1 MGEAAMPKRMRPGR
15 CALGATAALLLALA
29 FLSAALAAGK
39 GLDRLQVSAREFAA
53 YLLSK
58 NPGARTGHLG
68 APDEAAVNVSW
79 FEAQDYCLAEGK
91 RLPSVEEWISACR
104 AGDLS
109 SWSQIWEWT
118 RTDAEGAETGGGKGF
133 KILCGP
139 DLACGCS
146 HAYQV
151 TWRNAVK
158 GFRCA
163 AAEPNV
169 RRKPGGRQPPGRTL
183 FSRKSGDFL
192 PASTPSPPASGL
204 STSNRDPSVRN
215 IRPEI
220 IVSTGSR

>member
-1 MGEAAMPKRMRPGR
+1 MPKRMRPGR
-15 CALGATAALLLALA
+15 GALGAMTALLLALA
-29 FLSAALAAGK
+29 FLSAALAAGI

-53 YLLSK
+53 YLLLK
-58 NPGARTGHLG
+58 NPSARTDHLG

-79 FEAQDYCLAEGK
+79 LEARDYCLAQGK

-104 AGDLS
+104 VGDLS
-109 SWSQIWEWT
+109 SRSQIWEWT

-139 DLACGCS
+139 DLACGCD

-151 TWRNAVK
+151 TGRNAVK

-163 AAEPNV
+163 AADPNV
-169 RRKPGGRQPPGRTL
+169 RRKPGGKRPAGRTL
-183 FSRKSGDFL
+183 FSSRSGDSL
-192 PASTPSPPASGL
+192 PPNAPSPPAPGL
-204 STSNRDPSVRN
+204 SLSSRDSSVQN

-220 IVSTGSR
+220 IVSTGGR

>member
-1 MGEAAMPKRMRPGR
+1 MPKRMRPGR
-15 CALGATAALLLALA
+15 CALGAMAALLLALA

-58 NPGARTGHLG
+58 NPGARTDHLG
-68 APDEAAVNVSW
+68 APDEAAVNVNW
-79 FEAQDYCLAEGK
+79 LEARDYCLAKGK
-91 RLPSVEEWISACR
+91 RLPSTEEWISACR
-104 AGDLS
+104 EGVLS
-109 SWSQIWEWT
+109 SRSQIWEWT
-118 RTDAEGAETGGGKGF
+118 RTDAEGEETYGGKDF
-133 KILCGP
+133 KILSGP
-139 DLACGCS
+139 DLACGCD

-151 TWRNAVK
+151 TRRNAVK

-169 RRKPGGRQPPGRTL
+169 RRMPGGKQPPGRAPV
-183 FSRKSGDFL
+183 SRRPGNFL
-192 PASTPSPPASGL
+192 PANTPSPPAPGL
-204 STSNRDPSVRN
+204 SSSNRDPSVRN